1 MEKLRF
7 FGLLLCTFLLVC
19 FVMNKSIIAYLEQ
32 RYHLKIDLESEILD
46 EANTF
51 KMKLEQIHA
60 VFSGEKKNKF
70 KAEANLNE
78 TNATFIVAEA
88 NTSEENNQSLEMTL
102 QETFDANSS
111 EQNQSIALPIKV
123 RENDEFLLI
132 GDSLMQGVALAL
144 SKDLKDLGIK
154 NTNLSK
160 QNTGL
165 SFKKYFDWIKTT
177 EQALKEKPNIKFLVV
192 LLGANDPW
200 DIKIDKKY
208 ERFGSFVW
216 SKYYALQIQN
226 LLEVAKKR
234 KVQVFWYEIPPVKR
248 KSLNE
253 KIQLLN
259 SLYKEQSQ
267 NFDAVFIETKA
278 DMSLDNEYSTYI
290 KGQDGKSIKVRAD
303 DGIHFSIS
311 GARIMSKLLL
321 DKIEQIP

>member
-19 FVMNKSIIAYLEQ
+19 FVMNKSIISYLEQ

-46 EANTF
+46 EANAF
-51 KMKLEQIHA
+51 KLKLEQIHA
-60 VFSGEKKNKF
+60 VFSKDKKSEIQVEINKSDINTSLVI
-70 KAEANLNE
+70 AEAN
-78 TNATFIVAEA
+78 A
-88 NTSEENNQSLEMTL
+88 SEENNTSLEITL
-102 QETFDANSS
+102 PNALDINTS
-111 EQNQSIALPIKV
+111 EQNHSIALPVKV

-144 SKDLKDLGIK
+144 SRDLKDLGIK

-177 EQALKEKPNIKFLVV
+177 EEALKENPNIKFLVV

-200 DIKIDKKY
+200 DIKINKKY
-208 ERFGSFVW
+208 ERFGSSVW
-216 SKYYALQIQN
+216 SEYYALQIKN
-226 LLEVAKKR
+226 LLEVAKEH

-259 SLYKEQSQ
+259 SLYKEQSEAY
-267 NFDAVFIETKA
+267 DAIFIKTRA

-290 KGQDGKSIKVRAD
+290 KGQDGKSIKIRAD

-311 GARIMSKLLL
+311 GAKIMSKLLL